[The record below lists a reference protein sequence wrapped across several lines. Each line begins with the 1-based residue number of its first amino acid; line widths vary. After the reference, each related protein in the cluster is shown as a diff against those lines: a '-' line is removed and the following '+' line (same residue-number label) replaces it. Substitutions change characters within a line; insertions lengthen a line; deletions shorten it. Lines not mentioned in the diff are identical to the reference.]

1 MLDFNNAENQGD
13 LPKKIDKESIRAQL
27 LNSVEDALFY
37 LFPKG
42 NISNHH
48 FHIGSTKGEAGKSLV
63 VDLKGENQ
71 GRWFD
76 FAENEG
82 GDIFS
87 LWERARGFSKS
98 EFGEV
103 LMDIG
108 YWIGNPYSTNRRNQT
123 VQSNVPQ
130 RDLGK
135 PSAKWDYLDGQ
146 GKLIACVYRY
156 DSDSGKEFR
165 VWDVKNRRAKAPT
178 PRPLYNIPQIMNAKK
193 IILVE
198 GEKSADRLMEKG
210 FVATTAMFGANA
222 PINKTDWS
230 PLSGK
235 EVIIWPDNDSAGIE
249 YGKKVSIHL
258 SAIALFVSILTPP
271 KDKPAKWDAADAV
284 LEDFD
289 IVKFLESAQSSE
301 IKIPRNSLEEFRN
314 DKRPMPEDII
324 APRLLNPGGMLL
336 IGGAP
341 KVGKSD
347 FLINFLTHIAAG
359 ENFLGFRP
367 PYPLKIFY
375 LQSEIGYFYLRER
388 IEKLKISEA
397 TLSKASKNLI
407 IISQLHMI
415 LNDEGITALQKAI
428 MQDFPNGGPDIICI
442 DPIRNVFDG
451 GGNGNENDNSSML
464 FFLQNRVEKLRSMIN
479 CDLGVILCHHTK
491 KIRKKDIEED
501 PFQALSGAG
510 SLRSFYSSGLLLH
523 RPSEYEAKIHLHF
536 ELRNGNAIP
545 KKIVEKIDNKWTELN
560 LFSERLVRKEYGNKL
575 DAERDR
581 KSDVIIKLIKSE
593 ATAGRV
599 YTANQF
605 AEKFENKCG
614 LGYID
619 SIGRRIS
626 ILATKGYIKYS
637 RDFAK
642 FKLQTSTSK
651 FGIVCVKG
659 MEFPFGD
666 DAPQEVVP
674 THFKC
679 PNTGNTMEITDDQVI
694 WSYEDEERGEENE

>member
-1 MLDFNNAENQGD
+1 MLDFNSAENQGD
-13 LPKKIDKESIRAQL
+13 LPRKIDKEAIRAQL

-42 NISNHH
+42 HVNNHH
-48 FHIGSTKGEAGKSLV
+48 FHVGSTKGEAGKSLV

-71 GRWFD
+71 GKWFD

-82 GDIFS
+82 GDIFN

-98 EFGEV
+98 EFGSV

-108 YWIGNPYSTNRRNQT
+108 DWIGNPSYVQKNRSSDFNSQK
-123 VQSNVPQ
+123 
-130 RDLGK
+130 DLGK
-135 PSAKWDYLDGQ
+135 PTAKWDYLDKQ

-156 DSDSGKEFR
+156 DTEGGKEFR
-165 VWDVKNRRAKAPT
+165 VWDVKNRKAKSPN
-178 PRPLYNIPQIMNAKK
+178 PRPLYNIIGIVSAKK
-193 IILVE
+193 VILVE
-198 GEKSADRLMEKG
+198 GEKSADRLIEKG
-210 FVATTAMFGANA
+210 FTATTAMFGANA

-230 PLSGK
+230 PLFGK
-235 EVIIWPDNDSAGIE
+235 EVVIWPDNDSAGID
-249 YGKKVSIHL
+249 YGKKVSAHL
-258 SAIALFVSILTPP
+258 SGIASFISILTPP
-271 KDKPAKWDAADAV
+271 KDKPVKWDAADAV
-284 LEDFD
+284 LENFD
-289 IVKFLESAQSSE
+289 IAKFLESAQSSE

-314 DKRPMPEDII
+314 DKRPMPDDII
-324 APRLLNPGGMLL
+324 APRLLTPSGMLL

-347 FLINFLTHIAAG
+347 FLINFLTHMAAG
-359 ENFLGFRP
+359 ESFLGLKP
-367 PYPLKIFY
+367 PHPLKIFY
-375 LQSEIGYFYLRER
+375 LQTEIGYFYLRER
-388 IEKLKISEA
+388 IEKLKISDE
-397 TLSKASKNLI
+397 TFLKASRNLI
-407 IISQLHMI
+407 ITSQLHMI
-415 LNDEGITALQKAI
+415 LNDEGIAALQKAI
-428 MQDFPNGGPDIICI
+428 LQDFPDGGPDIICI

-451 GGNGNENDNSSML
+451 GENSSENDNSSML
-464 FFLQNRVEKLRSMIN
+464 FFLQNRVEKLRALVNSNSGI
-479 CDLGVILCHHTK
+479 ILCHHTK
-491 KIRKKDIEED
+491 KIRKKDVEED

-523 RPSEYEAKIHLHF
+523 RPNEYEAKIHLHF
-536 ELRNGNAIP
+536 ELRNGNAIS

-560 LFSERLVRKEYGNKL
+560 LFSERLVRKDYGNRL

-642 FKLQTSTSK
+642 FKLQASTSK
-651 FGIVCVKG
+651 FGIVCVEG

-666 DAPQEVVP
+666 DVPQEVLP

-694 WSYEDEERGEENE
+694 WSYEDEERGEEKE